1 MNLSEKE
8 IKNPNPALTDLISSD
23 HRRRRANSTPTQ
35 LPITFHDPM
44 RRTHLHC
51 LFVGGFLCLL
61 TTTYF
66 LLTPS
71 LYHSIIN
78 SPPPTTTTDTTAT
91 TTTTATH
98 QLTQAHLHDAITSS
112 IEIKQRLSSK
122 KGSDADRLQELES
135 QITEWST
142 LLVEA
147 KIEMDVKTSVS
158 NKKIKNLEEKLHKK
172 ELQQRRTTAKL
183 LTKLTTSSRAH
194 QHTAGDNNDDDN
206 NNDNN
211 DDNDDGLPNLRIYVY
226 DMPYEYTKELSD
238 AEPNCKWNAP
248 YTWQTKYTLET
259 YMHDTLLKSS
269 IRTMDPEE
277 AHLFYVP
284 IFVGCYL
291 HHIGTNFDKA
301 STKIINGVNWIK
313 KNYPYWERTQG
324 RDHIFTFTHDIGGCV
339 APFRALK
346 HAIMITNTGEL
357 HNRKNAFEIYTG
369 MYTKGYSTRR
379 DLSLPCF
386 NPWKD
391 IVAPPMIND
400 QDMIQWH
407 VHGKKDPS
415 LILKRNLLATF
426 RGTLQNYFIDIFL
439 FFFSFLFFSS
449 LLFYYTT
456 IIYYY
461 TSCCFIIM
469 CADADSVENHI
480 SNIFVISQI

>member
-1 MNLSEKE
+1 
-8 IKNPNPALTDLISSD
+8 
-23 HRRRRANSTPTQ
+23 
-35 LPITFHDPM
+35 M
-44 RRTHLHC
+44 RRTHVHC

-147 KIEMDVKTSVS
+147 KIEMDVKTSES

-407 VHGKKDPS
+407 VHGKKDSS

-426 RGTLQNYFIDIFL
+426 RGTLQNYFIDI
-439 FFFSFLFFSS
+439 
-449 LLFYYTT
+449 
-456 IIYYY
+456 
-461 TSCCFIIM
+461 
-469 CADADSVENHI
+469 
-480 SNIFVISQI
+480 